1 MAKKPETEQGA
12 SGIALVGKRKWGYD
26 VPQVDEFLERAHKL
40 YDSEGMQL
48 TQKDIQNVSFEMRKG
63 GYAIAQ
69 VDAALARL
77 ERAVVDKQTT
87 WEITQHGRVAWKAQ
101 TEDLYRQIATHAQRP
116 ERKRFAAGEG
126 KQPSYDRKQV
136 DRLVDQI
143 VDKAAAELG
152 VDGADRDQSKKDI
165 DLNAQ
170 RVANVIFTQRRG
182 KRGYDERQVDYYI
195 NACVQLLSRIESYA
209 RVADYVGGMEEQ
221 AAQPRSDG
229 GVKPLFVQQGDA
241 ALPQFVPGS
250 GAAAYAATSATP
262 QSFDALHEAEQAIF
276 TPSQTDQPAF
286 GAGASAT
293 PVSPVTPQGQ
303 QNTPAGGAFADSG
316 TEYLPV
322 FGASSFGAAGAGQ
335 QAGAQQTNGSLFG
348 ATASPASQAVASV
361 NAQGSPSLAALASS
375 NQSIFSQNTQQAVPS
390 VTPAEQGN
398 PVSTRS
404 DSPAAVPPSFQPTSP
419 LADQFAQQASGSGK
433 PSNAYTAAADST
445 TAAQPAQAPSIF
457 PSGDS
462 SGFGGASAAAPASA
476 SASSSTMPT
485 FPVQDFSAGAQSQPA
500 AQPSVFSGTAA
511 SMPAPAVPSFAPS
524 SSFDPAPTAATAPT
538 QTPAAPAAG
547 TPASFAAP
555 QTGDHAETATPAPS
569 VNLFPD
575 AGEDNPRG
583 TTPASGFGFDIPD
596 LSFPSLG
603 DDDQSGSKQ
612 E

>member
-12 SGIALVGKRKWGYD
+12 SGIALVSKRKWGYD

-87 WEITQHGRVAWKAQ
+87 WEITQHGRVAWKAE

-116 ERKRFAAGEG
+116 ERKRFAAGKG

-209 RVADYVGGMEEQ
+209 RVADYVGGSEEQ

-229 GVKPLFVQQGDA
+229 GVKPLFAQQGDA
-241 ALPQFVPGS
+241 ALPQFAPGS
-250 GAAAYAATSATP
+250 GAAAYAAASATP
-262 QSFDALHEAEQAIF
+262 QSFDALHQAEQAIF

-293 PVSPVTPQGQ
+293 PVSPVTPQDQ
-303 QNTPAGGAFADSG
+303 QNAP
-316 TEYLPV
+316 
-322 FGASSFGAAGAGQ
+322 AGAGQ
-335 QAGAQQTNGSLFG
+335 QAGTQQTNGSLFG

-375 NQSIFSQNTQQAVPS
+375 NQSIFSQNTQQAVPAA
-390 VTPAEQGN
+390 TPAEQGN
-398 PVSTRS
+398 PASAYT
-404 DSPAAVPPSFQPTSP
+404 DSPAVVPPSFQPTSP
-419 LADQFAQQASGSGK
+419 LADQFAQQTSGSVQ
-433 PSNAYTAAADST
+433 PSDAYAAAAGSVPS
-445 TAAQPAQAPSIF
+445 AQPTPAPSIF
-457 PSGDS
+457 PSGNA

-476 SASSSTMPT
+476 SASSSTIPA
-485 FPVQDFSAGAQSQPA
+485 FPVGDFSAGTQSQSA
-500 AQPSVFSGTAA
+500 AQPSVFSGAAA
-511 SMPAPAVPSFAPS
+511 STPASAAPS
-524 SSFDPAPTAATAPT
+524 SSFEPAPTAAAAPT
-538 QTPAAPAAG
+538 QTPAAHAAG

-555 QTGDHAETATPAPS
+555 QTDDHAETATPAPS

-575 AGEDNPRG
+575 AGEENSHG
-583 TTPASGFGFDIPD
+583 TRPASGFGFDIPD

-603 DDDQSGSKQ
+603 DDGQSGSKQ

>member
-12 SGIALVGKRKWGYD
+12 SGIALVSKRKWGYD

-87 WEITQHGRVAWKAQ
+87 WEITQHGRVAWKAE

-116 ERKRFAAGEG
+116 ERKRFAAGKG

-182 KRGYDERQVDYYI
+182 KRGYDERQGDYYI
-195 NACVQLLSRIESYA
+195 NACAQLLSRIESYA
-209 RVADYVGGMEEQ
+209 RVADYVGGSEEQ

-229 GVKPLFVQQGDA
+229 GVKPLFAQQGDA
-241 ALPQFVPGS
+241 ALPQFAPGS
-250 GAAAYAATSATP
+250 GAAAYAAASATP
-262 QSFDALHEAEQAIF
+262 QSFDALHQAEQAIF

-293 PVSPVTPQGQ
+293 PVSPVTPQDQ
-303 QNTPAGGAFADSG
+303 QNAPAGA
-316 TEYLPV
+316 E
-322 FGASSFGAAGAGQ
+322 Q
-335 QAGAQQTNGSLFG
+335 QAGTQQTNGSLFG

-375 NQSIFSQNTQQAVPS
+375 NQSIFSQNTQQAVPAA
-390 VTPAEQGN
+390 TPAEQGN
-398 PVSTRS
+398 PASAYT
-404 DSPAAVPPSFQPTSP
+404 DSPAVVPPSFQPTSP
-419 LADQFAQQASGSGK
+419 LADQFAQQTSGSVQ
-433 PSNAYTAAADST
+433 PSDAYAAAAGSVPS
-445 TAAQPAQAPSIF
+445 AQPTPAPSIF
-457 PSGDS
+457 PSGNA

-476 SASSSTMPT
+476 SASSSTIPA
-485 FPVQDFSAGAQSQPA
+485 FPVGDFSAGTQSQSA
-500 AQPSVFSGTAA
+500 AQPSVFSGAAA
-511 SMPAPAVPSFAPS
+511 STPASAAPSFAPS
-524 SSFDPAPTAATAPT
+524 SSFEPAPTAAAAPT

-555 QTGDHAETATPAPS
+555 QTDDHAETATPAPS

-575 AGEDNPRG
+575 AGEENSHG
-583 TTPASGFGFDIPD
+583 TRPASGFGFDIPD

-603 DDDQSGSKQ
+603 DDGQSGSKQ

>member
-12 SGIALVGKRKWGYD
+12 SGIALVSKRKWGYD

-87 WEITQHGRVAWKAQ
+87 WEITQHGRVAWKAE

-116 ERKRFAAGEG
+116 ERKRFAAGKG

-209 RVADYVGGMEEQ
+209 RVADYVGGLEEQ

-229 GVKPLFVQQGDA
+229 GVKPLFAQQGDA
-241 ALPQFVPGS
+241 ALPQFAPGS
-250 GAAAYAATSATP
+250 GAAAYAAASATP
-262 QSFDALHEAEQAIF
+262 QSFDALHQAEQAIF

-293 PVSPVTPQGQ
+293 PVSPVTPQDQ
-303 QNTPAGGAFADSG
+303 QNAP
-316 TEYLPV
+316 
-322 FGASSFGAAGAGQ
+322 AGAGQ
-335 QAGAQQTNGSLFG
+335 QAGTQQTNGSLFG
-348 ATASPASQAVASV
+348 ATASPAPQAVASV

-375 NQSIFSQNTQQAVPS
+375 NQSIFSQNTQQAVPAA
-390 VTPAEQGN
+390 TPAEQGN
-398 PVSTRS
+398 PASAYT
-404 DSPAAVPPSFQPTSP
+404 DSPAVVPPSFQPTSP
-419 LADQFAQQASGSGK
+419 LADQFAQQTSGSVQ
-433 PSNAYTAAADST
+433 PSDAYAAAAGSVPS
-445 TAAQPAQAPSIF
+445 AQPTPAPSIF
-457 PSGDS
+457 PSGNA

-476 SASSSTMPT
+476 SASSSTIPA
-485 FPVQDFSAGAQSQPA
+485 FPVGDFSAGTQSQSA
-500 AQPSVFSGTAA
+500 AQPSVFSGAAA
-511 SMPAPAVPSFAPS
+511 STPASAAPS
-524 SSFDPAPTAATAPT
+524 SSFEPAPTAAAAPT
-538 QTPAAPAAG
+538 QTPAAHAAG

-555 QTGDHAETATPAPS
+555 QT
-569 VNLFPD
+569 
-575 AGEDNPRG
+575 
-583 TTPASGFGFDIPD
+583 
-596 LSFPSLG
+596 
-603 DDDQSGSKQ
+603 DD
-612 E
+612 

>member
-170 RVANVIFTQRRG
+170 RVANEIFTQRRG

-209 RVADYVGGMEEQ
+209 RVADYVGGTEEQ
-221 AAQPRSDG
+221 AVQPRSDG
-229 GVKPLFVQQGDA
+229 GVKPLFAQQGDA

-250 GAAAYAATSATP
+250 GAAAYAAASATP

-286 GAGASAT
+286 GAGAPAVST
-293 PVSPVTPQGQ
+293 SPVSAGTPQH
-303 QNTPAGGAFADSG
+303 TSADSANSVFSG
-316 TEYLPV
+316 AGADYLPA
-322 FGASSFGAAGAGQ
+322 FGVPSSGNAGVGQ
-335 QAGAQQTNGSLFG
+335 PTAAQQLDASLFG
-348 ATASPASQAVASV
+348 AAQSPVSQAAASANV
-361 NAQGSPSLAALASS
+361 QGSPSLAALASS
-375 NQSIFSQNTQQAVPS
+375 NQSTIFPNMGSP
-390 VTPAEQGN
+390 VTPVQADTPASAGTDS
-398 PVSTRS
+398 PVS
-404 DSPAAVPPSFQPTSP
+404 VPPSFQPSP
-419 LADQFAQQASGSGK
+419 LFNGQSVPPVADFNQPAADQSSDLFAVANAGSIPAA
-433 PSNAYTAAADST
+433 PSVSA
-445 TAAQPAQAPSIF
+445 PASIF
-457 PSGDS
+457 PAGNDSVSGNGPVDAPV
-462 SGFGGASAAAPASA
+462 FGAAASAGAPSDAPAHDFSAGIQSQPVSMPSAFSAASVQTPATPVTPMTPATPATPASAAAP
-476 SASSSTMPT
+476 SASS
-485 FPVQDFSAGAQSQPA
+485 FGAPNA
-500 AQPSVFSGTAA
+500 DAQ
-511 SMPAPAVPSFAPS
+511 
-524 SSFDPAPTAATAPT
+524 AATA
-538 QTPAAPAAG
+538 A
-547 TPASFAAP
+547 
-555 QTGDHAETATPAPS
+555 APS

-575 AGEDNPRG
+575 ASDDDSHGN
-583 TTPASGFGFDIPD
+583 TSASGYGFDIPD

-603 DDDQSGSKQ
+603 DDHQQGRDKD
-612 E
+612 

>member
-12 SGIALVGKRKWGYD
+12 SGIALVSKRKWGYD

-87 WEITQHGRVAWKAQ
+87 WEITQHGRVAWKAE

-209 RVADYVGGMEEQ
+209 RVADYVGGSEEQ

-229 GVKPLFVQQGDA
+229 GVKPLFAQQGDA

-250 GAAAYAATSATP
+250 GAAAYAAASATP
-262 QSFDALHEAEQAIF
+262 QSFDALHQAEQAIF

-293 PVSPVTPQGQ
+293 PVSPVTPQDQ
-303 QNTPAGGAFADSG
+303 QNAP
-316 TEYLPV
+316 
-322 FGASSFGAAGAGQ
+322 AGAGQ
-335 QAGAQQTNGSLFG
+335 QAGTQQTNGSLFG
-348 ATASPASQAVASV
+348 ATASPAPQAVASV

-375 NQSIFSQNTQQAVPS
+375 NQSIFSQNTQQAVPAA
-390 VTPAEQGN
+390 TPAEQGN
-398 PVSTRS
+398 PASAYT
-404 DSPAAVPPSFQPTSP
+404 DSPAVVPPSFQPTSP
-419 LADQFAQQASGSGK
+419 LADQFAQQTSGSVQ
-433 PSNAYTAAADST
+433 PSDAYAAAAGSVPS
-445 TAAQPAQAPSIF
+445 AQPTPAPSIF
-457 PSGDS
+457 PSGNA

-476 SASSSTMPT
+476 SASSSTIPA
-485 FPVQDFSAGAQSQPA
+485 FPVGDFSAGTQSQSA
-500 AQPSVFSGTAA
+500 AQPSVSSGAAA
-511 SMPAPAVPSFAPS
+511 STPASAAPSFAPS
-524 SSFDPAPTAATAPT
+524 SSFEPAPTAAAAPT
-538 QTPAAPAAG
+538 QTPAAHAAG

-555 QTGDHAETATPAPS
+555 QTDDHAETATPAPS

-575 AGEDNPRG
+575 AGEENSHG
-583 TTPASGFGFDIPD
+583 TRPASGFGFDIPD

-603 DDDQSGSKQ
+603 DDGQSGSKQ

>member
-101 TEDLYRQIATHAQRP
+101 TEDLYRQIAGHAQRP
-116 ERKRFAAGEG
+116 QRKRFAAGEG

-136 DRLVDQI
+136 DRLVDQV

-152 VDGADRDQSKKDI
+152 IDGADQDQSKKDI

-182 KRGYDERQVDYYI
+182 KHGYDERQVDYYI

-209 RVADYVGGMEEQ
+209 RVADYVGSPEEQ
-221 AAQPRSDG
+221 SAQPHANG
-229 GVKPLFVQQGDA
+229 GVKPLFAQQEEA
-241 ALPQFVPGS
+241 ALPQFAPGS
-250 GAAAYAATSATP
+250 GAAAYAAAATP

-276 TPSQTDQPAF
+276 VPSQSDQPAF
-286 GAGASAT
+286 GAGTPAAST
-293 PVSPVTPQGQ
+293 SPVSAGTPQH
-303 QNTPAGGAFADSG
+303 TSADSANSVFSG
-316 TEYLPV
+316 AGADYLPA
-322 FGASSFGAAGAGQ
+322 FGVPSSGNAGVGQ
-335 QAGAQQTNGSLFG
+335 PTAAQQLDASLFG
-348 ATASPASQAVASV
+348 AAQSPVSQAAASA

-375 NQSIFSQNTQQAVPS
+375 NQSTIFPNMGSQ
-390 VTPAEQGN
+390 VTPVQADTPASAGTDS
-398 PVSTRS
+398 PVS
-404 DSPAAVPPSFQPTSP
+404 VPPSFQPSP
-419 LADQFAQQASGSGK
+419 LFNGQSVPPVADFNQPAANQSSDLF
-433 PSNAYTAAADST
+433 AAA
-445 TAAQPAQAPSIF
+445 AAGPAPAALSASAPASIF
-457 PSGDS
+457 PAGNDSVSGNGSVDAS
-462 SGFGGASAAAPASA
+462 VFGAAASAGAPSDAPAHDFSAGIQSQPVSMPSAFSAASVQTPATPVTPMTPATPATPASAAAP
-476 SASSSTMPT
+476 SASS
-485 FPVQDFSAGAQSQPA
+485 FGAPNA
-500 AQPSVFSGTAA
+500 DAQ
-511 SMPAPAVPSFAPS
+511 
-524 SSFDPAPTAATAPT
+524 AATA
-538 QTPAAPAAG
+538 A
-547 TPASFAAP
+547 
-555 QTGDHAETATPAPS
+555 APS

-575 AGEDNPRG
+575 ASDDDSHSN
-583 TTPASGFGFDIPD
+583 TSASGYGFDIPD

-603 DDDQSGSKQ
+603 DDHQQGRDKD
-612 E
+612 

>member
-12 SGIALVGKRKWGYD
+12 SGIALVSKRKWGYD

-87 WEITQHGRVAWKAQ
+87 WEITQHGRVAWKAE

-116 ERKRFAAGEG
+116 ERKRFAAGKG

-209 RVADYVGGMEEQ
+209 RVADYVGGSEEQ

-229 GVKPLFVQQGDA
+229 GVKPLFAQQGDA
-241 ALPQFVPGS
+241 ALPQFAPGS
-250 GAAAYAATSATP
+250 GAAAYAAASATP
-262 QSFDALHEAEQAIF
+262 QSFDALHQAEQAIF

-293 PVSPVTPQGQ
+293 PVSPVTPQDQ
-303 QNTPAGGAFADSG
+303 QNAP
-316 TEYLPV
+316 
-322 FGASSFGAAGAGQ
+322 AGAGQ
-335 QAGAQQTNGSLFG
+335 QAGTQQTNGSLFG

-375 NQSIFSQNTQQAVPS
+375 NQSIFSQNTQQAVPAA
-390 VTPAEQGN
+390 TPAEQGN
-398 PVSTRS
+398 PASAYT
-404 DSPAAVPPSFQPTSP
+404 DSPAVVPPSFQPTSP
-419 LADQFAQQASGSGK
+419 LADQFAQQTSGSVQ
-433 PSNAYTAAADST
+433 PSDAYAAAAGSVPS
-445 TAAQPAQAPSIF
+445 AQPTPAPSIF
-457 PSGDS
+457 PSGNA

-476 SASSSTMPT
+476 SASSSTIPA
-485 FPVQDFSAGAQSQPA
+485 FPVGDFSAGTQSQSA
-500 AQPSVFSGTAA
+500 AQPSVFSGAAA
-511 SMPAPAVPSFAPS
+511 STPASAAPS
-524 SSFDPAPTAATAPT
+524 SSFEPAPTAAAAPT
-538 QTPAAPAAG
+538 QTPAARAAG

-555 QTGDHAETATPAPS
+555 QTDDHAETATPAPS

-575 AGEDNPRG
+575 AGEENSHG
-583 TTPASGFGFDIPD
+583 TRPASGFGFDIPD

-603 DDDQSGSKQ
+603 DDGQSGSKQ

>member
-12 SGIALVGKRKWGYD
+12 SGIALVSKRKWGYD

-87 WEITQHGRVAWKAQ
+87 WEITQHGRVAWKAE

-116 ERKRFAAGEG
+116 ERKRFAAGKG

-209 RVADYVGGMEEQ
+209 RVADYVGGSEEQ

-229 GVKPLFVQQGDA
+229 GVKPLFAQQGDA
-241 ALPQFVPGS
+241 ALPQFAPGS
-250 GAAAYAATSATP
+250 GAAAYAAASATP
-262 QSFDALHEAEQAIF
+262 QSFDALHQAEQAIF

-293 PVSPVTPQGQ
+293 PVSPVTPQDQ
-303 QNTPAGGAFADSG
+303 QNAPAGA
-316 TEYLPV
+316 E
-322 FGASSFGAAGAGQ
+322 Q
-335 QAGAQQTNGSLFG
+335 QAGTQQTNGSLFG

-375 NQSIFSQNTQQAVPS
+375 NQSIFSQNTQQAVPAA
-390 VTPAEQGN
+390 TPAEQGN
-398 PVSTRS
+398 PASAYT
-404 DSPAAVPPSFQPTSP
+404 DSPAVVPPSFQPTSP
-419 LADQFAQQASGSGK
+419 LADQFAQQTSGSVQ
-433 PSNAYTAAADST
+433 PSDAYAAAAGSVPS
-445 TAAQPAQAPSIF
+445 AQPTPAPSIF
-457 PSGDS
+457 PSGNA

-476 SASSSTMPT
+476 SASSSTIPA
-485 FPVQDFSAGAQSQPA
+485 FPVGDFSAGTQSQSA
-500 AQPSVFSGTAA
+500 AQPSVFSGAAA
-511 SMPAPAVPSFAPS
+511 STPASAAPSFAPS
-524 SSFDPAPTAATAPT
+524 SSFEPAPTAAAAPT

-555 QTGDHAETATPAPS
+555 QTDDHAETATPAPS

-575 AGEDNPRG
+575 AGEENSHG
-583 TTPASGFGFDIPD
+583 TRPASGFGFDIPD

-603 DDDQSGSKQ
+603 DDGQSGSKQ

>member
-12 SGIALVGKRKWGYD
+12 SGIALVSKRKWGYD

-87 WEITQHGRVAWKAQ
+87 WEITQHGRVAWKAE

-116 ERKRFAAGEG
+116 ERKRFAAGKG

-209 RVADYVGGMEEQ
+209 RVADYVGGSEEQ

-229 GVKPLFVQQGDA
+229 GVKPLFAQQGDA
-241 ALPQFVPGS
+241 ALPQFAPGS
-250 GAAAYAATSATP
+250 GAAAYAAASATP
-262 QSFDALHEAEQAIF
+262 QSFDALHQAEQAIF

-293 PVSPVTPQGQ
+293 PVSPVTPQDQ
-303 QNTPAGGAFADSG
+303 QNAP
-316 TEYLPV
+316 
-322 FGASSFGAAGAGQ
+322 AGAGQ
-335 QAGAQQTNGSLFG
+335 QAGTQQTNGSLFG

-375 NQSIFSQNTQQAVPS
+375 NQSIFSQNTQQAVPAA
-390 VTPAEQGN
+390 TPAEQGN
-398 PVSTRS
+398 PASAYT
-404 DSPAAVPPSFQPTSP
+404 DSPAVVPPSFQPTSP
-419 LADQFAQQASGSGK
+419 LADQFAQQTSGSVQ
-433 PSNAYTAAADST
+433 PSDAYAAAAGSVPS
-445 TAAQPAQAPSIF
+445 AQPTPAPSIF
-457 PSGDS
+457 PSGNA

-476 SASSSTMPT
+476 SASSSTIPA
-485 FPVQDFSAGAQSQPA
+485 FPVGDFSAGTQSQSA
-500 AQPSVFSGTAA
+500 AQPSVFSGAAA
-511 SMPAPAVPSFAPS
+511 STPASAAPSFAPS
-524 SSFDPAPTAATAPT
+524 SSFEPAPTAAAAPT

-555 QTGDHAETATPAPS
+555 QTDDHAETATPAPS

-575 AGEDNPRG
+575 AGEENSHG
-583 TTPASGFGFDIPD
+583 TRPASGFGFDIPD

-603 DDDQSGSKQ
+603 DDGQSGSKQ

>member
-48 TQKDIQNVSFEMRKG
+48 TQRDIQNVSFEMRKG

-87 WEITQHGRVAWKAQ
+87 WEITQHGRVAWKAE

-116 ERKRFAAGEG
+116 ERKRFAAGKD

-152 VDGADRDQSKKDI
+152 VDGADRDRSKKDI

-182 KRGYDERQVDYYI
+182 KHGYDERQVDYYI

-209 RVADYVGGMEEQ
+209 RVADYVGGPEEQ
-221 AAQPRSDG
+221 AAQSSSDS
-229 GVKPLFVQQGDA
+229 GVKPLFAQQGDA
-241 ALPQFVPGS
+241 ALPQFAPGS
-250 GAAAYAATSATP
+250 GAAAYAAASATP
-262 QSFDALHEAEQAIF
+262 QSFDALHQAEQAIF
-276 TPSQTDQPAF
+276 TPSQADQPAF
-286 GAGASAT
+286 GAGTSAAQD
-293 PVSPVTPQGQ
+293 SPVIPQGQ

-335 QAGAQQTNGSLFG
+335 QAGAQQTSASLFG
-348 ATASPASQAVASV
+348 ASGSPASQAAASV

-375 NQSIFSQNTQQAVPS
+375 NQSIFSQNTQQVAPS
-390 VTPAEQGN
+390 VTPVGQGN
-398 PVSTRS
+398 PAPTRT
-404 DSPAAVPPSFQPTSP
+404 DSPVAVPPSFQPTSP
-419 LADQFAQQASGSGK
+419 FADQSAQQTSGSGQ
-433 PSNAYTAAADST
+433 PSDAYAAAAGSVT
-445 TAAQPAQAPSIF
+445 PAQPAPAPSIF
-457 PSGDS
+457 PSGNG
-462 SGFGGASAAAPASA
+462 SGFGGVSAAA
-476 SASSSTMPT
+476 PT

-500 AQPSVFSGTAA
+500 AQPNMFSGAAA
-511 SMPAPAVPSFAPS
+511 SMPAPAAPSFAPAS
-524 SSFDPAPTAATAPT
+524 ASEPTPSAAAAAPA
-538 QTPAAPAAG
+538 QTPEAPAAG

-555 QTGDHAETATPAPS
+555 QTNDHAATATPAPS

-575 AGEDNPRG
+575 AGEENSQG

-596 LSFPSLG
+596 LSFPSLS
-603 DDDQSGSKQ
+603 DDDQPGSKQ

>member
-12 SGIALVGKRKWGYD
+12 SGIALVSKRKWGYD

-87 WEITQHGRVAWKAQ
+87 WEITQHGRVAWKAE

-116 ERKRFAAGEG
+116 ERKRFAAGKD

-152 VDGADRDQSKKDI
+152 VDGAGRDRSKKDI

-209 RVADYVGGMEEQ
+209 RVADYVGGSEEQ

-229 GVKPLFVQQGDA
+229 GVKPLFAQQGDA
-241 ALPQFVPGS
+241 ALPQFAPGS
-250 GAAAYAATSATP
+250 GAAAYAAASATP

-276 TPSQTDQPAF
+276 TPSQADQPAF
-286 GAGASAT
+286 GAETSAA
-293 PVSPVTPQGQ
+293 PASPVTPQGQ

-335 QAGAQQTNGSLFG
+335 QVGAQQTSGSLFG
-348 ATASPASQAVASV
+348 AAGSPASQAAASV

-390 VTPAEQGN
+390 ATPAEQGN
-398 PVSTRS
+398 PVPTRS

-419 LADQFAQQASGSGK
+419 LADQSARQASGSGK

-445 TAAQPAQAPSIF
+445 TAAQPAQTPSIF
-457 PSGDS
+457 SSGNA

-485 FPVQDFSAGAQSQPA
+485 FPVQDFSAGAQSQSA
-500 AQPSVFSGTAA
+500 AHPSVFSGAAA
-511 SMPAPAVPSFAPS
+511 STPASAAPSFAPAS
-524 SSFDPAPTAATAPT
+524 ASKPTPTAAAATA
-538 QTPAAPAAG
+538 QTPEAPAAG

-555 QTGDHAETATPAPS
+555 QTGDHAATATPAPS

-575 AGEDNPRG
+575 AGEENSHG

-603 DDDQSGSKQ
+603 DDDQPGNKQ

>member
-12 SGIALVGKRKWGYD
+12 SGIALVSKRKWGYD

-87 WEITQHGRVAWKAQ
+87 WEITQHGRVAWKAE

-116 ERKRFAAGEG
+116 ERKRFAAGKG

-209 RVADYVGGMEEQ
+209 RVADYVGGSEEQ

-229 GVKPLFVQQGDA
+229 GVKPLFAQQGDA
-241 ALPQFVPGS
+241 ALPQFAPGS
-250 GAAAYAATSATP
+250 GAAAYAAASATP
-262 QSFDALHEAEQAIF
+262 QSFDALHQAEQAIF

-293 PVSPVTPQGQ
+293 PVSPVTPQDQ
-303 QNTPAGGAFADSG
+303 QNAP
-316 TEYLPV
+316 
-322 FGASSFGAAGAGQ
+322 AGAGQ
-335 QAGAQQTNGSLFG
+335 QAGTQQTNGSLFG

-375 NQSIFSQNTQQAVPS
+375 NQSIFSQNTQQAVPAA
-390 VTPAEQGN
+390 TPAEQGN
-398 PVSTRS
+398 PASAYT
-404 DSPAAVPPSFQPTSP
+404 DSPAVVPPSFQPTSP
-419 LADQFAQQASGSGK
+419 LADQFAQQTSGSVQ
-433 PSNAYTAAADST
+433 PSDAYAAAAGSVPS
-445 TAAQPAQAPSIF
+445 AQPTPAPSIF
-457 PSGDS
+457 PSGNA

-476 SASSSTMPT
+476 SASSSTIPA
-485 FPVQDFSAGAQSQPA
+485 FPVGDFSAGTQSQSA
-500 AQPSVFSGTAA
+500 AQPSVFSGAAA
-511 SMPAPAVPSFAPS
+511 STPASAAPS
-524 SSFDPAPTAATAPT
+524 SSFEPAPTAAAAPT

-555 QTGDHAETATPAPS
+555 QTDDHAETATPAPS

-575 AGEDNPRG
+575 AGEENSHG
-583 TTPASGFGFDIPD
+583 TRPASGFGFDIPD

>member
-12 SGIALVGKRKWGYD
+12 SGIALVSKRKWGYD

-87 WEITQHGRVAWKAQ
+87 WEITQHGRVAWKAE

-116 ERKRFAAGEG
+116 ERKRFAAGKG

-209 RVADYVGGMEEQ
+209 RVADYVGGSEEQ

-229 GVKPLFVQQGDA
+229 GVKPLFAQQGDA
-241 ALPQFVPGS
+241 ALPQFAPGS
-250 GAAAYAATSATP
+250 GAAAYAAASATP
-262 QSFDALHEAEQAIF
+262 QSFDALHQAEQAIF

-286 GAGASAT
+286 GTGASAT
-293 PVSPVTPQGQ
+293 PVSPVTPQDQ
-303 QNTPAGGAFADSG
+303 QNAP
-316 TEYLPV
+316 
-322 FGASSFGAAGAGQ
+322 AGAGQ
-335 QAGAQQTNGSLFG
+335 QAGTQQTNGSLFG

-375 NQSIFSQNTQQAVPS
+375 NQSIFSQNTQQAVPAA
-390 VTPAEQGN
+390 TPAEQGN
-398 PVSTRS
+398 PASAYT
-404 DSPAAVPPSFQPTSP
+404 DSPAVVPPSFQPTSP
-419 LADQFAQQASGSGK
+419 LADQFAQQTSGSVQ
-433 PSNAYTAAADST
+433 PSDAYAAAAGSVPS
-445 TAAQPAQAPSIF
+445 AQPTPAPSIF
-457 PSGDS
+457 PSGNA

-476 SASSSTMPT
+476 SASSSTIPA
-485 FPVQDFSAGAQSQPA
+485 FPVGDFSAGTQSQSA
-500 AQPSVFSGTAA
+500 AQPSVFSGAAA
-511 SMPAPAVPSFAPS
+511 STPASAAPS
-524 SSFDPAPTAATAPT
+524 SSFEPAPTAAAAPT

-555 QTGDHAETATPAPS
+555 QTDDHTETATPAPS

-575 AGEDNPRG
+575 AGEENSHG
-583 TTPASGFGFDIPD
+583 TRPASGFGFDIPD
-596 LSFPSLG
+596 LSFPSL
-603 DDDQSGSKQ
+603 DDDGKSGSKQ

>member
-12 SGIALVGKRKWGYD
+12 SGIALVSKRKWGYD

-87 WEITQHGRVAWKAQ
+87 WEITQHGRVAWKAE

-116 ERKRFAAGEG
+116 ERKRFAAGKG

-209 RVADYVGGMEEQ
+209 RVADYVGGSEEQ

-229 GVKPLFVQQGDA
+229 GVKPLFAQQGDA
-241 ALPQFVPGS
+241 ALPQFAPGS
-250 GAAAYAATSATP
+250 GAAAYAAASATP
-262 QSFDALHEAEQAIF
+262 QSFDALHQAEQAIF

-293 PVSPVTPQGQ
+293 PVSPVTPQDQ
-303 QNTPAGGAFADSG
+303 QNAP
-316 TEYLPV
+316 
-322 FGASSFGAAGAGQ
+322 AGAGQ
-335 QAGAQQTNGSLFG
+335 QAGTQQTNGSLFG

-375 NQSIFSQNTQQAVPS
+375 NQSIFSQNTQQAVPAA
-390 VTPAEQGN
+390 TPAEQGN
-398 PVSTRS
+398 PASAYT
-404 DSPAAVPPSFQPTSP
+404 DSPAVVPPSFQPTSP
-419 LADQFAQQASGSGK
+419 LADQFAQQTSGSVQ
-433 PSNAYTAAADST
+433 PSDAYAAAAGSVPS
-445 TAAQPAQAPSIF
+445 AQPTPAPSIF
-457 PSGDS
+457 PSGNA

-476 SASSSTMPT
+476 SASSSTIPA
-485 FPVQDFSAGAQSQPA
+485 FPVGDFSAGTQSQSA
-500 AQPSVFSGTAA
+500 AQPSVFSGAAA
-511 SMPAPAVPSFAPS
+511 STPASAAPS
-524 SSFDPAPTAATAPT
+524 SSFEPAPTAAAAPT
-538 QTPAAPAAG
+538 QTPVAHAAG

-555 QTGDHAETATPAPS
+555 QTDDHAETATPAPS

-575 AGEDNPRG
+575 AGEENSHG
-583 TTPASGFGFDIPD
+583 TRPASGFGFDIPD

-603 DDDQSGSKQ
+603 DDGQSGSKQ

>member
-12 SGIALVGKRKWGYD
+12 SGIALVSKRKWGYD

-87 WEITQHGRVAWKAQ
+87 WEITQHGRVAWKAE

-116 ERKRFAAGEG
+116 ERKRFAAGKG

-209 RVADYVGGMEEQ
+209 RVADYVGGSEEQ

-229 GVKPLFVQQGDA
+229 GVKPLFAQQGDA
-241 ALPQFVPGS
+241 ALPQFAPGS
-250 GAAAYAATSATP
+250 GAAAYAAASATP
-262 QSFDALHEAEQAIF
+262 QSFDALHQAEQAIF

-293 PVSPVTPQGQ
+293 PVSPVTPQDQ
-303 QNTPAGGAFADSG
+303 QNAP
-316 TEYLPV
+316 
-322 FGASSFGAAGAGQ
+322 AGAGQ
-335 QAGAQQTNGSLFG
+335 QAGTQQTNGSLFG

-375 NQSIFSQNTQQAVPS
+375 NQSIFSQNTQQAVPAA
-390 VTPAEQGN
+390 TPAEQGN
-398 PVSTRS
+398 PASAYT
-404 DSPAAVPPSFQPTSP
+404 DSPAVVPPSFQPTSP
-419 LADQFAQQASGSGK
+419 LADQFAQQTSGSVQ
-433 PSNAYTAAADST
+433 PSDAYAAAAGSVPS
-445 TAAQPAQAPSIF
+445 AQPTPAPSIF
-457 PSGDS
+457 PSGNA

-476 SASSSTMPT
+476 SASSSTIPA
-485 FPVQDFSAGAQSQPA
+485 FPVGDFSAGTQSQSA
-500 AQPSVFSGTAA
+500 AQPSVFSGAAA
-511 SMPAPAVPSFAPS
+511 STPASAAPS
-524 SSFDPAPTAATAPT
+524 SSFEPAPTAAAAPT

-555 QTGDHAETATPAPS
+555 QTDDHAETATPAPS

-575 AGEDNPRG
+575 AGEENSHG
-583 TTPASGFGFDIPD
+583 TRPASGFGFDIPD

-603 DDDQSGSKQ
+603 DDGQSGSKQ

>member
-12 SGIALVGKRKWGYD
+12 SGIALVSKRKWGYD

-87 WEITQHGRVAWKAQ
+87 WEITQHGRVAWKAE

-116 ERKRFAAGEG
+116 ERKRFAAGKG

-209 RVADYVGGMEEQ
+209 RVADYVGGSEEQ

-229 GVKPLFVQQGDA
+229 GVKPLFAQQGDA
-241 ALPQFVPGS
+241 ALPQFAPGS
-250 GAAAYAATSATP
+250 GAAAYAAASATP
-262 QSFDALHEAEQAIF
+262 QSFDALHQAEQAIF

-293 PVSPVTPQGQ
+293 PVSPVTPQDQ
-303 QNTPAGGAFADSG
+303 QNAP
-316 TEYLPV
+316 
-322 FGASSFGAAGAGQ
+322 AGAGQ
-335 QAGAQQTNGSLFG
+335 QAGTQQTNGSLFG

-375 NQSIFSQNTQQAVPS
+375 NQSIFSQNTQQAVPAA
-390 VTPAEQGN
+390 TPAEQGN
-398 PVSTRS
+398 PASAYT
-404 DSPAAVPPSFQPTSP
+404 DSPAVVPPSFQPTSP
-419 LADQFAQQASGSGK
+419 LADQFAQQTSGSVQ
-433 PSNAYTAAADST
+433 PSDAYAAAAGSVPS
-445 TAAQPAQAPSIF
+445 AQPTPAPSIF
-457 PSGDS
+457 PSGNA

-476 SASSSTMPT
+476 SASSSTIPA
-485 FPVQDFSAGAQSQPA
+485 FPVGDFSAGTQSQSA
-500 AQPSVFSGTAA
+500 AQPSVFSGAAA
-511 SMPAPAVPSFAPS
+511 STPASAAPS
-524 SSFDPAPTAATAPT
+524 SSFEPAPTAAAAPT

-555 QTGDHAETATPAPS
+555 QTDDHTETATPAPS

-575 AGEDNPRG
+575 AGEENSHG
-583 TTPASGFGFDIPD
+583 TRPASGFGFDIPD

>member
-12 SGIALVGKRKWGYD
+12 SGIALVSKRKWGYD

-87 WEITQHGRVAWKAQ
+87 WEITQHGRVAWKAE

-116 ERKRFAAGEG
+116 ERKRFAAGKG

-209 RVADYVGGMEEQ
+209 RVADYVGGSEEQ

-229 GVKPLFVQQGDA
+229 GVKPLFAQQGDA
-241 ALPQFVPGS
+241 ALPQFAPGS
-250 GAAAYAATSATP
+250 GAAAYAAASATP
-262 QSFDALHEAEQAIF
+262 QSFDALHQAEQAIF

-293 PVSPVTPQGQ
+293 PVSPVTPQDQ
-303 QNTPAGGAFADSG
+303 QNAP
-316 TEYLPV
+316 
-322 FGASSFGAAGAGQ
+322 AGAGQ
-335 QAGAQQTNGSLFG
+335 QAGTQQTNGSLFG

-375 NQSIFSQNTQQAVPS
+375 NQSIFSQNTQQAVPAA
-390 VTPAEQGN
+390 TPAEQGN
-398 PVSTRS
+398 PASAYT
-404 DSPAAVPPSFQPTSP
+404 DSPAVVPPSFQPTSP
-419 LADQFAQQASGSGK
+419 LADQFAQQTSGSVQ
-433 PSNAYTAAADST
+433 PSDAYAAAAGSVPS
-445 TAAQPAQAPSIF
+445 AQPTPAPSIF
-457 PSGDS
+457 PSGNA

-476 SASSSTMPT
+476 SASSSTIPA
-485 FPVQDFSAGAQSQPA
+485 FPVGDFSAGTQSQSA
-500 AQPSVFSGTAA
+500 AQPSVFSGAAA
-511 SMPAPAVPSFAPS
+511 STPASAAPS
-524 SSFDPAPTAATAPT
+524 SSFEPAPTAAAAPT

-555 QTGDHAETATPAPS
+555 QTDDRAETATPAPS

-575 AGEDNPRG
+575 AGEENSHG
-583 TTPASGFGFDIPD
+583 TRPASGFGFDIPD

-603 DDDQSGSKQ
+603 DDGQSGSKQ

>member
-209 RVADYVGGMEEQ
+209 RVADYVGGTEEQ

-229 GVKPLFVQQGDA
+229 GVKPLFAQQGDA

-250 GAAAYAATSATP
+250 GAAAYAAASATP

-293 PVSPVTPQGQ
+293 PLSPVTPQGQ

-322 FGASSFGAAGAGQ
+322 FGASSFGAAGVGQ

-348 ATASPASQAVASV
+348 ATASPASQAAASV

-375 NQSIFSQNTQQAVPS
+375 NQSIFSQNTQQAALS

-398 PVSTRS
+398 PAPAYT
-404 DSPAAVPPSFQPTSP
+404 DSPAVVPPSFQPTSP
-419 LADQFAQQASGSGK
+419 VADQFAQQTSGSVQ
-433 PSNAYTAAADST
+433 PSDAYAAAAGSVP
-445 TAAQPAQAPSIF
+445 AAQPTPAPSIF
-457 PSGDS
+457 PSGNA
-462 SGFGGASAAAPASA
+462 SGFGGAPAAAPASA
-476 SASSSTMPT
+476 SASSSTIPA
-485 FPVQDFSAGAQSQPA
+485 FPVQDFSAGAQSQFA
-500 AQPSVFSGTAA
+500 AQPSVFSGAAA
-511 SMPAPAVPSFAPS
+511 STPASAAPSFAPS
-524 SSFDPAPTAATAPT
+524 SAFEPAPTTAKAPT

-555 QTGDHAETATPAPS
+555 QTDDHAETATPAPS

-575 AGEDNPRG
+575 AGEENSHG

-603 DDDQSGSKQ
+603 DDNQSGSKQ

>member
-209 RVADYVGGMEEQ
+209 RVADYVGGSEEQ

-229 GVKPLFVQQGDA
+229 GVKPLFAQQGDA

-250 GAAAYAATSATP
+250 GAAAYAAASATP

-293 PVSPVTPQGQ
+293 PVSPVTPQDQ
-303 QNTPAGGAFADSG
+303 QNAP
-316 TEYLPV
+316 
-322 FGASSFGAAGAGQ
+322 AGAGQ
-335 QAGAQQTNGSLFG
+335 QAGTQQTNGSLFG
-348 ATASPASQAVASV
+348 ATASPAPQAVASV

-375 NQSIFSQNTQQAVPS
+375 NQSIFSQNTQQAVPAA
-390 VTPAEQGN
+390 TPAEQGN
-398 PVSTRS
+398 PASSYT
-404 DSPAAVPPSFQPTSP
+404 DSPAVVPPSFQPTSP
-419 LADQFAQQASGSGK
+419 SADQFAQQTSGSVQ
-433 PSNAYTAAADST
+433 PSDAYAAAAGSVPS
-445 TAAQPAQAPSIF
+445 AQPTPAPSIF
-457 PSGDS
+457 PSGNA

-476 SASSSTMPT
+476 SASSSTIPA
-485 FPVQDFSAGAQSQPA
+485 FPVQDFSAGTQSQSA
-500 AQPSVFSGTAA
+500 AQPSVFSGAAA
-511 SMPAPAVPSFAPS
+511 STPASAAPSFAPS
-524 SSFDPAPTAATAPT
+524 SSFEPAPTAAAAPT

-555 QTGDHAETATPAPS
+555 QTDDHAETATPAPS

-575 AGEDNPRG
+575 AGEENSHG
-583 TTPASGFGFDIPD
+583 TRPASGFGFDIPD

>member
-12 SGIALVGKRKWGYD
+12 SGIALVSKRKWGYD

-87 WEITQHGRVAWKAQ
+87 WEITQHGRVAWKAE

-116 ERKRFAAGEG
+116 ERKRFAAGKG

-209 RVADYVGGMEEQ
+209 RVADYVGGSEEQ

-229 GVKPLFVQQGDA
+229 GVKPLFAQQGDA
-241 ALPQFVPGS
+241 ALPQFAPGS
-250 GAAAYAATSATP
+250 GAAAYAAASATP
-262 QSFDALHEAEQAIF
+262 QSFDALHQAEQAIF

-293 PVSPVTPQGQ
+293 PVSPVTPQDQ
-303 QNTPAGGAFADSG
+303 QNAP
-316 TEYLPV
+316 
-322 FGASSFGAAGAGQ
+322 AGAGQ
-335 QAGAQQTNGSLFG
+335 QAGTQQTNGSLFG

-375 NQSIFSQNTQQAVPS
+375 NQSIFSQNTQQAVPAA
-390 VTPAEQGN
+390 TPAEQGN
-398 PVSTRS
+398 PASAYT
-404 DSPAAVPPSFQPTSP
+404 DSPAVVPPSFQPTSP
-419 LADQFAQQASGSGK
+419 LADQFAQQTSGSVQ
-433 PSNAYTAAADST
+433 PSDAYAAAAGSVPS
-445 TAAQPAQAPSIF
+445 AQPTPAPSIF
-457 PSGDS
+457 PSGNA

-476 SASSSTMPT
+476 SASSSTIPA
-485 FPVQDFSAGAQSQPA
+485 FPVGDFSAGTQSQSA
-500 AQPSVFSGTAA
+500 AQPSVSSGAAA
-511 SMPAPAVPSFAPS
+511 STPASAAPS
-524 SSFDPAPTAATAPT
+524 SSFEPAPTAAAAPT

-555 QTGDHAETATPAPS
+555 QTDDHAETATPAPS

-575 AGEDNPRG
+575 AGEENSHG
-583 TTPASGFGFDIPD
+583 TRPASGFGFDIPD

-603 DDDQSGSKQ
+603 DDGQSGSKQ

>member
-136 DRLVDQI
+136 DRLIDQI

-209 RVADYVGGMEEQ
+209 RVADYVGGPEEQ
-221 AAQPRSDG
+221 AAQPQSDG
-229 GVKPLFVQQGDA
+229 GVKPLFAQQGDA
-241 ALPQFVPGS
+241 ALPQFAPGS
-250 GAAAYAATSATP
+250 SAAAYAAAFATP
-262 QSFDALHEAEQAIF
+262 QSFDALHETEQAIF

-286 GAGASAT
+286 GAGAPAM

-303 QNTPAGGAFADSG
+303 QNTPAGGAFADLG
-316 TEYLPV
+316 TGYLPV
-322 FGASSFGAAGAGQ
+322 FGASSFGVAGAGQ
-335 QAGAQQTNGSLFG
+335 QAGAQQTNDSLFG

-361 NAQGSPSLAALASS
+361 NAQGNPSLAALASS
-375 NQSIFSQNTQQAVPS
+375 NQSIFSQNTQQAIPS
-390 VTPAEQGN
+390 AMPAEQGN
-398 PVSTRS
+398 PAPADA
-404 DSPAAVPPSFQPTSP
+404 DSPVVVPPSFQPTSP
-419 LADQFAQQASGSGK
+419 LADQFAQQTSGSVQ
-433 PSNAYTAAADST
+433 PSDAYAAAAGSVPT
-445 TAAQPAQAPSIF
+445 AQPTPAPSIF
-457 PSGDS
+457 PSGNA
-462 SGFGGASAAAPASA
+462 SGFGGAPAAAPASA
-476 SASSSTMPT
+476 SASSSTIPA
-485 FPVQDFSAGAQSQPA
+485 FPVGDFSAEAQSQSV
-500 AQPSVFSGTAA
+500 AQPSVFFGAAA
-511 SMPAPAVPSFAPS
+511 STPALAAPSFAPS
-524 SSFDPAPTAATAPT
+524 SSFEPATTAAAAPT

-547 TPASFAAP
+547 TPASFGAP
-555 QTGDHAETATPAPS
+555 QTDDHAETATPAPS

-575 AGEDNPRG
+575 AGEENSHG
-583 TTPASGFGFDIPD
+583 TAPASGFGFDIPD
-596 LSFPSLG
+596 LSFPSSG

>member
-12 SGIALVGKRKWGYD
+12 SGIALVSKRKWGYD

-87 WEITQHGRVAWKAQ
+87 WEITQHGRVAWKAE

-116 ERKRFAAGEG
+116 ERKRFAAGKG

-209 RVADYVGGMEEQ
+209 RVADYVGGSEEQ

-229 GVKPLFVQQGDA
+229 GVKPLFAQQGDA
-241 ALPQFVPGS
+241 ALPQFAPGS
-250 GAAAYAATSATP
+250 GAAAYAAASATP
-262 QSFDALHEAEQAIF
+262 QSFDALHQAEQAIF

-293 PVSPVTPQGQ
+293 PVSPVTPQDQ
-303 QNTPAGGAFADSG
+303 QNAP
-316 TEYLPV
+316 
-322 FGASSFGAAGAGQ
+322 AGAGQ
-335 QAGAQQTNGSLFG
+335 QAGTQQTNGSLFG

-375 NQSIFSQNTQQAVPS
+375 NQSIFSQNTQQAVPAA
-390 VTPAEQGN
+390 TPAEQGN
-398 PVSTRS
+398 PASAYT
-404 DSPAAVPPSFQPTSP
+404 DSPAVVPPSFQPTSP
-419 LADQFAQQASGSGK
+419 LADQFAQQTSGSVQ
-433 PSNAYTAAADST
+433 PSDAYAAAAGSVPS
-445 TAAQPAQAPSIF
+445 AQPTPAPSIF
-457 PSGDS
+457 PSGNA

-476 SASSSTMPT
+476 SASSSTIPA
-485 FPVQDFSAGAQSQPA
+485 FPVGDFSAGTQSQSA
-500 AQPSVFSGTAA
+500 AQPSVFSGAAA
-511 SMPAPAVPSFAPS
+511 STPASAAPSFAPS
-524 SSFDPAPTAATAPT
+524 SSFEPAPTAAAAPT

-555 QTGDHAETATPAPS
+555 QTDDHAETATPAPS

-575 AGEDNPRG
+575 AGEENSHG
-583 TTPASGFGFDIPD
+583 TRPASGFGFDIPD
-596 LSFPSLG
+596 LSFPSL
-603 DDDQSGSKQ
+603 DDDGKSGSKQ